1 MHKADGTEQFLWFLV
16 VLCLVYFQRLAYVL
30 AAGMYIPASGMNI
43 SARGMY
49 ISRRE
54 MKRK

>member
-1 MHKADGTEQFLWFLV
+1 MHKADGTEQFLWSLV
-16 VLCLVYFQRLAYVL
+16 VLCLVYFRRLAYVL
-30 AAGMYIPASGMNI
+30 AAGMYISARGMHI

>member
-1 MHKADGTEQFLWFLV
+1 MHKADGTEQFFWFLV

-30 AAGMYIPASGMNI
+30 AAGMYIPARGMHI

>member
-1 MHKADGTEQFLWFLV
+1 MHKADGTEQFLWSV
-16 VLCLVYFQRLAYVL
+16 AALCLVHCQCLAFVL
-30 AAGMYIPASGMNI
+30 AAGLYIPAREMHI
-43 SARGMY
+43 PARRMY

>member
-30 AAGMYIPASGMNI
+30 AAGMYIPASGMHI

>member
-30 AAGMYIPASGMNI
+30 AAGMYISARGMHI

>member
-16 VLCLVYFQRLAYVL
+16 VLCLVYFLRLAYVL
-30 AAGMYIPASGMNI
+30 AAGMYIPARGMRI

>member
-16 VLCLVYFQRLAYVL
+16 VLCLVYFRRLAYVL
-30 AAGMYIPASGMNI
+30 AAGMHI

>member
-30 AAGMYIPASGMNI
+30 AAGMYIPVRGMHI

>member
-1 MHKADGTEQFLWFLV
+1 MHKADGTEQFRWSV
-16 VLCLVYFQRLAYVL
+16 VALCLVHCLCLAFVL
-30 AAGMYIPASGMNI
+30 AAGLYIPAREMHI
-43 SARGMY
+43 PARRMY

>member
-16 VLCLVYFQRLAYVL
+16 VLCLVYFQRLAYIL
-30 AAGMYIPASGMNI
+30 AAGMYIPARGMHI

>member
-16 VLCLVYFQRLAYVL
+16 VLCLVYFHRLAYVL
-30 AAGMYIPASGMNI
+30 AAGMYIPARGMHI

>member
-1 MHKADGTEQFLWFLV
+1 MHKADGIEQFLWFLV

-30 AAGMYIPASGMNI
+30 AAGMYIPASGMHI

>member
-16 VLCLVYFQRLAYVL
+16 VLCLVYFQRLVYVL
-30 AAGMYIPASGMNI
+30 AAGMYIPARGMHI